1 MKLPLIILL
10 VLTTM
15 LTACKK
21 GPAEGGE
28 LIILKDNKLYFYL
41 NDAKFETEKNT
52 KSLIF
57 LENITQMQ
65 KYNNIGNRT
74 SYSGVIPTPKN
85 PDNCFIFPKSL
96 STD

>member
-28 LIILKDNKLYFYL
+28 LIILKDNKPCFYL
-41 NDAKFETEKNT
+41 NDAKFETEKHKIIN
-52 KSLIF
+52 F
-57 LENITQMQ
+57 FR
-65 KYNNIGNRT
+65 KYNSNAKIQQH
-74 SYSGVIPTPKN
+74 
-85 PDNCFIFPKSL
+85 
-96 STD
+96 